1 MLKGFAVN
9 RNSALLID
17 SYFARVEN
25 SFEMLQVLTERD
37 GVYTIRVIVPG
48 IGRRPDYSVADRL
61 IEMGVGQPREGMRQL
76 RGRYGKS
83 KPVVVGTF

>member
-9 RNSALLID
+9 RNATLLID
-17 SYFARVEN
+17 SFFTRVQN
-25 SFEMLQVLTERD
+25 SFGMLQVLTERD

-61 IEMGVGQPREGMRQL
+61 IEMGLGQPVEGMRQL
-76 RGRYGKS
+76 RGRYGK
-83 KPVVVGTF
+83 